1 MSPSDYIRVRLKAPV
16 EDPSYSEIVD
26 TKPYFPF
33 LNVDANDEESIKNA
47 AVEIIRSM
55 HNASDPSLPNYI
67 GGRVTRIIGGITNRL
82 YKIDLPRS
90 DSVLV
95 RIFGAP
101 GLIDRD
107 VENSNY
113 AALAKRGI
121 APPYHGRFANGRV
134 EGWLDM
140 RPLEVL
146 ELGDFSKQIALQLA
160 SLHVNFE
167 PETKEEPTMWHQLHS
182 WMDQALV
189 ARFKNEADEQRAA
202 DLDLASLPAELERLQ
217 ESVVPKE
224 TKIAFCHNDLLAA
237 NILVSIDST
246 EIQLIDFEYGGLNY
260 IAFDIANHFNEY
272 AGGTD
277 NGIPQYDRFPNEEK
291 QLDFIRAYLLA
302 VSETDLI
309 HNEVEAFQREIRAFV
324 LVNHLY
330 WGLWAVNQASVEG
343 CDGFDYLLYAKHRIS
358 RFRTT
363 KI

>member
-1 MSPSDYIRVRLKAPV
+1 MSPSDYIRVRLKAPA

-33 LNVDANDEESIKNA
+33 LKADANDEESIKNA
-47 AVEIIRSM
+47 AFKIVRSM
-55 HNASDPSLPNYI
+55 HNASDPSLPNYTD
-67 GGRVTRIIGGITNRL
+67 GRVTRIIGGITNRL
-82 YKIDLPRS
+82 YKVDLPRS
-90 DSVLV
+90 ESVLV

-160 SLHVNFE
+160 SLHVNFV
-167 PETKEEPTMWHQLHS
+167 PETNEEPTMWHQLHS

-189 ARFKNEADEQRAA
+189 AKFQNEADEQRAG
-202 DLDLASLPAELERLQ
+202 DLALASLPAELERL
-217 ESVVPKE
+217 ELVVPKE

-237 NILVSIDST
+237 NILVSTDST
-246 EIQLIDFEYGGLNY
+246 DIQLIDFEYGGLNF

-291 QLDFIRAYLLA
+291 QRDFIRAYLFA
-302 VSETDLI
+302 VCGMDPTQDQMD
-309 HNEVEAFQREIRAFV
+309 VFQREVQAFV

-343 CDGFDYLLYAKHRIS
+343 CNGFDYLLYAKHRIS